1 MRYELIDHTADVMV
15 SCKGRTLEEC
25 FENAA
30 YALFDQMIDAD
41 TISQTVKKE
50 IVVEGRDEEERLY
63 AFLSEMLFVMETE
76 GLVFSDFKVV
86 FDNNKVKCTAKGEK
100 LDLRKHRPKTEVKAI
115 TYHELSV
122 RKEIPCIT
130 VIFDV

>member
-30 YALFDQMIDAD
+30 YALFDQMVDAG
-41 TISQTVKKE
+41 TIQRSVSRE
-50 IVVEGRDEEERLY
+50 ITIKGRDDEERLY
-63 AFLSEMLFVMETE
+63 AFLSELLFVMETE
-76 GLVFSDFKVV
+76 NLLFSDFKVA
-86 FDNNKVKCTAKGEK
+86 FDGDRVKCTAKGEP
-100 LDLRKHRPKTEVKAI
+100 LDLKKHRAKAEVKAI

-122 RKEIPCIT
+122 NRNVPCIT